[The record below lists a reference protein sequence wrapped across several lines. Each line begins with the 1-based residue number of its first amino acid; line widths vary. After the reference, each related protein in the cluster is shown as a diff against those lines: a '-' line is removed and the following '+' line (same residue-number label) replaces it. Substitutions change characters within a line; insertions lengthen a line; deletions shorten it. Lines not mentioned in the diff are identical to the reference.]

1 MLSRVW
7 SDLRYRLRALMRS
20 RTVTREIDAELQF
33 HLEQEA
39 SKHRQAGLDPI
50 EAQRKAALGLGGLG
64 HVREEVRD
72 AHGTVLVTRLIQD
85 ARFALR
91 MLGKS
96 PTFTVVAV
104 LAIAL
109 GSGAVT
115 TIVSAAN
122 ALLLRPIPGIEAP
135 DRVVDLNRTAGPQ
148 GREPRTSSYPLYVA
162 LRDQSRLLSGI
173 AAWSAAQL
181 TITAGAQGTTA
192 FANLASDNYFA
203 VLGVRPL
210 LGRFFATG
218 DDRAR
223 GAHAEIVLSEGFWRQ
238 RFGGDSALIGK
249 AVSVNGSPYV
259 VIGVAPAAFR
269 GVAPLVRT
277 DAWVPLGMTD
287 QLRPATALL
296 SNPRGSWL
304 MLVGRLAP
312 HATIAAASAEAATI
326 LARLK
331 ATSSDVD
338 PDAGM
343 AISAAT
349 GVPGDAHGTLVSFI
363 ALLLVVATLVLLI
376 ASVNV
381 AGMLLARATARRH
394 EMAIRVALG
403 AGRQRIIA
411 QLLTESV
418 VLFLGGAAGGYLIA
432 IWSTRI
438 ASRVPLRLEVPVT
451 VDLSPDYRVLA
462 IALGVALITGVAFG
476 LAPAFEATRVDPSAG
491 LRTGT
496 AGAGTRRSSL
506 RQVLVTAQLAVSL
519 VLLMSGGLFLRALYR
534 GLQVPT
540 GFTTTGVSTAALD
553 VSSAGYSDDRAREFY
568 DQLKT
573 RLLATGNVAAVSF
586 IQPLPLSNSVYSEDF
601 AVEGYQ
607 ARTGEHPDGK
617 VDLDLATIG
626 ADYFKVTG
634 IPIVEGREFGVDD
647 KATSPKVAVINQTFA
662 QTYWPGVDPIG
673 RTVTGDE
680 GMMTVVG
687 VARDA
692 KYASLNE
699 APLPFIYLPLTQ
711 HWGSATHLLVRTSG
725 QVAALGT
732 AIRDAVH
739 GIDPIFPQPVST
751 TLDAATSVA
760 LLPQRIAAIVT
771 GAMGALGFLLAL
783 IGLYGTLAYRVSQRA
798 REIGLRMALGADRV
812 AVMRMVLREGM
823 RLVAIGGAIGMALAV
838 ATTRVM
844 SRFLFGVS
852 PLDPLVFA
860 AIPAALVCAA
870 FLAIIVPARK
880 AAATNP
886 LDTLRNN

>member
-1 MLSRVW
+1 MLSRLW
-7 SDLRYRLRALMRS
+7 SDLRYRLRALVRP
-20 RTVTREIDAELQF
+20 TAVTREIDAELQF

-39 SKHRQAGLDPI
+39 AKHHQAGLDPG
-50 EAQRKAALGLGGLG
+50 ESRRQASLAFGGLG
-64 HVREEVRD
+64 RIREEVRD
-72 AHGTVLVTRLIQD
+72 AHGTVFITRLMQD

-91 MLGKS
+91 MLRKS
-96 PTFTVVAV
+96 PTFTIVAV

-122 ALLLRPIPGIEAP
+122 ALLLRPLSGIEAP

-148 GREPRTSSYPLYVA
+148 EREPRTTSYPLYVA
-162 LRDQSRLLSGI
+162 LRDQSHLLSGI
-173 AAWSAAQL
+173 AAWSVAQL

-210 LGRFFATG
+210 LGRFFSPG
-218 DDRAR
+218 DDRAP

-238 RFGGDSALIGK
+238 RFGGDSTLLGK
-249 AVSVNGSPYV
+249 AVSVNGSPYA
-259 VIGVAPAAFR
+259 VIGVAPAAFH
-269 GVAPLVRT
+269 GVVPLVRT

-287 QLRPATALL
+287 QLRPGNALL
-296 SNPRGSWL
+296 TSPRGSWL

-312 HATIAAASAEAATI
+312 HVTIASASTEAATI

-331 ATSSDVD
+331 ATAMDID
-338 PDAGM
+338 PDAGI
-343 AISAAT
+343 AISTAT
-349 GVPGDAHGTLVSFI
+349 GVPGDAHGTLVAFI
-363 ALLLVVATLVLLI
+363 SLLLVVATLVLLI

-403 AGRQRIIA
+403 AGRRRIIA

-432 IWSTRI
+432 LWSTRI
-438 ASRVPLRLEVPVT
+438 ASRIPLRLEVPVT

-462 IALGVALITGVAFG
+462 IALSMALITGVAFG
-476 LAPAFEATRVDPSAG
+476 LAPAFEATRVDPNAG

-496 AGAGTRRSSL
+496 AGAGRRRSSL

-534 GLQVPT
+534 GLQVPI
-540 GFTTTGVSTAALD
+540 GFSTTGVATAALD
-553 VSSAGYSDDRAREFY
+553 VTSAGYSDDRARAFY

-573 RLLATGNVAAVSF
+573 RLLATSNVAAVSF
-586 IQPLPLSNSVYSEDF
+586 VQPLPLSNSIYAEDF

-617 VDLDLATIG
+617 VDVDLATIG
-626 ADYFKVTG
+626 ADYFTVVG
-634 IPIVEGREFGVDD
+634 IPIVEGRQFGVDD
-647 KATSPKVAVINQTFA
+647 KATSPKVAVVNQTFA
-662 QTYWPGVDPIG
+662 RTYWPGLDPIG
-673 RTVTGDE
+673 RTVTSDDGV
-680 GMMTVVG
+680 MTVVG
-687 VARDA
+687 IVRDA
-692 KYASLNE
+692 KYASLSE
-699 APLPFIYLPLTQ
+699 APIPFIYLPLTQ
-711 HWGSATHLLVRTSG
+711 HWGSSTHLLVRTSG
-725 QVAALGT
+725 QVAALSA

-739 GIDPIFPQPVST
+739 GLDPILPQPLST
-751 TLDAATSVA
+751 TLDAATGVA

-783 IGLYGTLAYRVSQRA
+783 VGLYGTLAYRVSQRA
-798 REIGLRMALGADRV
+798 REIGVRMALGADRV

-823 RLVAIGGAIGMALAV
+823 RLVAIGAAIGMVIAV

-852 PLDPLVFA
+852 PLDPLVFV
-860 AIPAALVCAA
+860 AIPAALVLAA
-870 FLAIIVPARK
+870 FLAIVVPARK
-880 AAATNP
+880 AAATDP
-886 LDTLRNN
+886 LNALRNT